1 MKAIG
6 TIQEV
11 LEAKVRVRV
20 ISVTPRRTVYEA
32 LKLMAEQDIGAL
44 MVLDEGKLLGIFSER
59 DYARK
64 GVLHGHA
71 SRETLVS
78 QIMSSP
84 VLSVTPTHTVDEC
97 MTLMTERHFRHLP
110 VINGETVVGLVS
122 IGDLVKWII
131 DGHEQRIMELEGYIS
146 GAYPA

>member
-1 MKAIG
+1 
-6 TIQEV
+6 
-11 LEAKVRVRV
+11 
-20 ISVTPRRTVYEA
+20 
-32 LKLMAEQDIGAL
+32 

-122 IGDLVKWII
+122 IGDLVKWIV
-131 DGHEQRIMELEGYIS
+131 DGHEQRILELEGYIS

>member
-11 LEAKVRVRV
+11 LEAKDRVRV

-84 VLSVTPTHTVDEC
+84 VFSVTPTHTIDEC

-110 VINGETVVGLVS
+110 VINEKTVVGLVS